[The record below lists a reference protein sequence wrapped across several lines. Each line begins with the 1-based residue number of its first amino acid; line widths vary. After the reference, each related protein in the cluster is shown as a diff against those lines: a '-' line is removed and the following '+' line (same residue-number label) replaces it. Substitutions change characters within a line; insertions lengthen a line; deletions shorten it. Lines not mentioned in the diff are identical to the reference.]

1 MCGASLPTV
10 ATVYRPTPKGG
21 VSMPMVRFR
30 TKMTPR
36 CTGATPIAAATG
48 NKMGVKIVKAD
59 IVSMN
64 MPTNK
69 TKRFISSKIK
79 NGLSAMPRNAEVT
92 ISGKCSNVR
101 TLVKN
106 EATAII
112 IKILLTVLYATRF
125 RLQFLLLT
133 SV

>member
-1 MCGASLPTV
+1 
-10 ATVYRPTPKGG
+10 
-21 VSMPMVRFR
+21 
-30 TKMTPR
+30 
-36 CTGATPIAAATG
+36 
-48 NKMGVKIVKAD
+48 MGVKIVKAD

-112 IKILLTVLYATRF
+112 IKILLTVLYVPTIAFFKMEKENLPLIASTINM
-125 RLQFLLLT
+125 
-133 SV
+133 